1 MTDPDKAPF
10 LEVTNKPPAVEVET
24 REDGCLILRNPHPL
38 IDAHPNIIT
47 PLRLW
52 AEEEPERT
60 WLAQRGDDDEWMR
73 LSFAAANE
81 TVNRVAQALLNRGL
95 GLDGANHGAVMI
107 LSGNSLDHAMMTYGA
122 ILAGAPVAPV
132 SRSYSLMSTDF
143 GKLKYVFDLIEP
155 KLIFVQDGT
164 LFGAALAALDLT
176 GVEVVYVEI
185 APEGFDA
192 TPFSEFLETE
202 ATGDVDAAYEALNYD
217 VVAKYLFTSGSTG
230 MPKAVINNHRMMCS
244 NSAMARSLINE
255 DRDTVPVVISWLPW
269 NHTFGGNSVL
279 NGILNTG
286 GTLYLDDGLPLP
298 GMFEKTVRNLKEIS
312 PTAYSN
318 VPAAFA
324 MLVPELEAD
333 DDLAEKFFK
342 NISSLSYGGAA
353 LAQDICDRIQVVA
366 VKHTGHRIPFFTG
379 YGATETAPVVT
390 SVNWATERMGLL
402 GLPLPGLELKLVP
415 VGEKYEVRVR
425 GDAVTP
431 GYYKREDLTN
441 AAFDDEGFYSLGDAA
456 KFVDSEDPVQGLVFD
471 GRVAEDFKLDTGTWV
486 NAGRMR
492 VQAVEASG
500 GLMQDA
506 LVAGLDRDFVAVL
519 GFTNVAAARAL
530 IGDANASPE
539 DIVTNALVL
548 DQIKQGLEKHNAAN
562 PGSSTRIMR
571 ALMMV
576 EPPNMD
582 AGELTDK
589 GYVNQSTSL
598 GRRKELV
605 EKLYA
610 NPPGKDVIVAG
621 K

>member
-1 MTDPDKAPF
+1 MSAPF

-38 IDAHPNIIT
+38 IEAHPNIIT

-60 WLAQRGDDDEWMR
+60 WLAQRGKDEEWNQ

-81 TVNRVAQALLNRGL
+81 TVNRVAQALLDRNMGL
-95 GLDGANHGAVMI
+95 GGASHGAVMI
-107 LSGNSLDHAMMTYGA
+107 LSGNSLDHAMITYGA
-122 ILAGAPVAPV
+122 ILAGVPVAPV
-132 SRSYSLMSTDF
+132 SRSYSLMSTDHE
-143 GKLKYVFDLIEP
+143 KLKYVFGLIEP
-155 KLIFVQDGT
+155 KMVFVQDGAA
-164 LFGAALAALDLT
+164 FGPALNALDLT
-176 GVEVVYVEI
+176 GVEVVYVEN
-185 APEGFDA
+185 APEGLAA
-192 TPFSEFLETE
+192 TPFSAFLETE
-202 ATGDVDAAYEALNYD
+202 ATADVEAAYDALNYD

-244 NSAMARSLINE
+244 NSAMARSLIAE
-255 DRDTVPVVISWLPW
+255 DRETAPTIISWLPW

-279 NGILNTG
+279 NGMLNSG
-286 GTLYLDDGLPLP
+286 GTLYLDDGLPMP
-298 GMFEKTVRNLKEIS
+298 GMFEKTIRNLKEIP

-324 MLVPELEAD
+324 MLAPELEQD
-333 DDLAEKFFK
+333 DELATKFFA
-342 NISSLSYGGAA
+342 NLTSMSYGGAA
-353 LAQDICDRIQVVA
+353 LAQDVCDRIQAVA

-431 GYYKREDLTN
+431 GYYKRDDLTK
-441 AAFDDEGFYSLGDAA
+441 AAFDAEGFYSLGDAA
-456 KFVDSEDPVQGLVFD
+456 KFVDPDDPVQGLVFD

-486 NAGRMR
+486 NAGRLR
-492 VQAVEASG
+492 VQAVEASA

-506 LVAGLDRDFVAVL
+506 LVAGLDREYVAVL
-519 GFTNVAAARAL
+519 GFTNVAACRAL
-530 IGDANASPE
+530 IGDADASPE
-539 DIVTNALVL
+539 DIVTHPLVL
-548 DQIKQGLEKHNAAN
+548 NQIKAGLEAHNAAN
-562 PGSSTRIMR
+562 PGSSTRILR
-571 ALMMV
+571 AMMMV

-598 GRRKELV
+598 SRRKELV
-605 EKLYA
+605 EKLFA
-610 NPPGKDVIVAG
+610 NPPGNDIVVL
-621 K
+621 